1 MKVIKKKILTSS
13 PATHFSIASLAGCII
28 YFSDNVLVDYYCL
41 PLSKVLGK
49 SSQFFWLMLIL
60 CEYLCYKT
68 LVIKY
73 FFFPLLC

>member
-13 PATHFSIASLAGCII
+13 ATHFSIASLAGCII

-49 SSQFFWLMLIL
+49 ISQFFWLILIL

-68 LVIKY
+68 FVTEKL
-73 FFFPLLC
+73 FFPLLC